1 MQADKLKLRL
11 DAEESLRSR
20 SLTSRALSRL
30 WRDRLSTTAIAVLLI
45 LTAAAI
51 AAPLITGL
59 LGVDPNTTD
68 ASGSKY
74 LPVFSE
80 GHLLGTD
87 NLGRDHLARL
97 LYAGQVS
104 LFIGFMSAFLAL
116 VIGVTL
122 GIITGYYGGIID
134 DLVNWV
140 ITTLNA
146 IPGLVLIDRHLGCFP
161 ARREFADFGHRI
173 LDLDSDNPAWF
184 AARPWPSARANISSA
199 QKPSARP
206 TSASCRFTSFPNV
219 FSLTIV
225 TLARN
230 IGIVMLIEASLSF
243 LGLGVQPP
251 TATWGN
257 MLSKSREF
265 ITKQP
270 HLMILP
276 GLLITIVVLCPLCHR
291 RWLARCLRPDRPGL
305 SAALSR
311 SQTCT
316 A

>member
-1 MQADKLKLRL
+1 MQADKVKRKLE
-11 DAEESLRSR
+11 AEAILRSR
-20 SLTSRALSRL
+20 SLTDMALARL
-30 WRDRLSTTAIAVLLI
+30 WRDRLSMTAIGVLLI
-45 LTAAAI
+45 LTAASI
-51 AAPLITGL
+51 AAPLITSV

-74 LPVFSE
+74 LPLFSE

-134 DLVNWV
+134 DIVNWI

-146 IPGLVLIDRHLGCFP
+146 IPALVLLIVITAVFRPDANSLILVIVFLTWTATTRLVRGETLAIR
-161 ARREFADFGHRI
+161 AREYIVSAKAVGASDFRVMQAHI
-173 LDLDSDNPAWF
+173 L
-184 AARPWPSARANISSA
+184 
-199 QKPSARP
+199 
-206 TSASCRFTSFPNV
+206 PNV
-219 FSLTIV
+219 ISLTIV

-230 IGIVMLIEASLSF
+230 IGIVMLIEAALSF

-265 ITKQP
+265 ITRAP

-276 GLLITIVVLCPLCHR
+276 GLMIAAVVLCLYIIGDG
-291 RWLARCLRPDRPGL
+291 LRDAFDP
-305 SAALSR
+305 
-311 SQTCT
+311 T
-316 A
+316 AQD

>member
-1 MQADKLKLRL
+1 MSTRVSATNDELEGLH
-11 DAEESLRSR
+11 RSK
-20 SLTSRALSRL
+20 SLTDLALARL
-30 WRDRLSTTAIAVLLI
+30 WKDRLSMVAIGIILL
-45 LTAAAI
+45 LTVASVT
-51 AAPLITGL
+51 APLITGA

-68 ASGSKY
+68 ASKSKY
-74 LPVFSE
+74 LPLFSE

-122 GIITGYYGGIID
+122 GIITGFYGGVVDDII
-134 DLVNWV
+134 NWI

-146 IPGLVLIDRHLGCFP
+146 IPGLVLLIVISAVFRPDANSLILVIVFLTWTVTTRLVRGETL
-161 ARREFADFGHRI
+161 AIRSREFIVGAKAIGASDWRI
-173 LDLDSDNPAWF
+173 MQVHIL
-184 AARPWPSARANISSA
+184 
-199 QKPSARP
+199 
-206 TSASCRFTSFPNV
+206 PNV

-230 IGIVMLIEASLSF
+230 IGIVMLIEAALSF

-265 ITKQP
+265 IGKAP

-276 GLLITIVVLCPLCHR
+276 GLLITIVVLCLYIIGDG
-291 RWLARCLRPDRPGL
+291 LRDAFDP
-305 SAALSR
+305 
-311 SQTCT
+311 T
-316 A
+316 AQD

>member
-1 MQADKLKLRL
+1 MQADKLKLKL
-11 DAEESLRSR
+11 DAEAVLRSR
-20 SLTSRALSRL
+20 SLTDQALARL
-30 WRDRLSTTAIAVLLI
+30 WRDRLSMTAIAVLLF
-45 LTAAAI
+45 LTAASI

-74 LPVFSE
+74 LPLFSE

-97 LYAGQVS
+97 LYAGQIS

-134 DLVNWV
+134 DFVNWI

-146 IPGLVLIDRHLGCFP
+146 IPGLVLLIVITAVFRPDATSLILVLVFLTWP
-161 ARREFADFGHRI
+161 ATTRLVRGETLAIRAREYIVSAKAIGASDFRVMQIHI
-173 LDLDSDNPAWF
+173 L
-184 AARPWPSARANISSA
+184 
-199 QKPSARP
+199 
-206 TSASCRFTSFPNV
+206 PNV

-230 IGIVMLIEASLSF
+230 IGIVMLIEAALSF

-251 TATWGN
+251 DATWGN

-265 ITKQP
+265 ITIAS
-270 HLMILP
+270 HLMVLP
-276 GLLITIVVLCPLCHR
+276 GLLITAVVLCLYIIGDG
-291 RWLARCLRPDRPGL
+291 LRDAFDP
-305 SAALSR
+305 
-311 SQTCT
+311 T
-316 A
+316 ATD

>member
-1 MQADKLKLRL
+1 MQSDHLKLKLE
-11 DAEESLRSR
+11 AEAILRSR
-20 SLTSRALSRL
+20 SLTDQALSRL
-30 WRDRLSTTAIAVLLI
+30 WRDRLSMASIAVLLF
-45 LTAAAI
+45 LTAASI
-51 AAPLITGL
+51 GGPLITGA

-74 LPVFSE
+74 LPLFSE
-80 GHLLGTD
+80 GHWLGTD

-122 GIITGYYGGIID
+122 GILTGYYGGIID
-134 DLVNWV
+134 DIVNWI

-146 IPGLVLIDRHLGCFP
+146 IPGLVLLIVISAVFRPDANSLILVIVFLTWTATTRLVRGETLAIR
-161 ARREFADFGHRI
+161 AREYIVSAKAVGASDFRVMQVHI
-173 LDLDSDNPAWF
+173 L
-184 AARPWPSARANISSA
+184 
-199 QKPSARP
+199 
-206 TSASCRFTSFPNV
+206 PNV

-265 ITKQP
+265 ITIAP

-276 GLLITIVVLCPLCHR
+276 GLLITVVVLCLYIIGDG
-291 RWLARCLRPDRPGL
+291 LRDAFDP
-305 SAALSR
+305 
-311 SQTCT
+311 T
-316 A
+316 ATD

>member
-1 MQADKLKLRL
+1 MQADDRRLKLDT
-11 DAEESLRSR
+11 DAILRSR
-20 SLTSRALSRL
+20 SLTDLALARL
-30 WRDRLSTTAIAVLLI
+30 WRDRLSMTAIAVLLF
-45 LTAAAI
+45 LTAASV
-51 AAPLITGL
+51 AAPLITGV

-74 LPVFSE
+74 LPLFSE

-97 LYAGQVS
+97 LYAGQIS

-134 DLVNWV
+134 DFVNWI

-146 IPGLVLIDRHLGCFP
+146 IPGLVLLIVITAVFRPDANSLILVIVFLTWTATTRLVRGETLAIR
-161 ARREFADFGHRI
+161 AREYIVSAKAIGASDFRLMRVHI
-173 LDLDSDNPAWF
+173 L
-184 AARPWPSARANISSA
+184 
-199 QKPSARP
+199 
-206 TSASCRFTSFPNV
+206 PNV
-219 FSLTIV
+219 FSLTVV

-230 IGIVMLIEASLSF
+230 IGIVMLIEAALSF

-251 TATWGN
+251 DATWGN

-265 ITKQP
+265 ITIAP

-276 GLLITIVVLCPLCHR
+276 GLLITAVVLCLYIIGDG
-291 RWLARCLRPDRPGL
+291 LRDAFDP
-305 SAALSR
+305 
-311 SQTCT
+311 T
-316 A
+316 ATD

>member
-1 MQADKLKLRL
+1 MQADDLKLKL
-11 DAEESLRSR
+11 DAEATLRSR
-20 SLTSRALSRL
+20 SLTDQALARL
-30 WRDRLSTTAIAVLLI
+30 WRDRLSMTAIAVLLF
-45 LTAAAI
+45 LTAASV
-51 AAPLITGL
+51 AAPLITGI

-74 LPVFSE
+74 LPLFSE

-104 LFIGFMSAFLAL
+104 LRIGFMSALLAL

-122 GIITGYYGGIID
+122 GVLTGYYGGIID
-134 DLVNWV
+134 DIVNWI

-146 IPGLVLIDRHLGCFP
+146 IPGLVLLIVITAVFRPDANSLILVIVFLTWTATTRLVRGETLAIR
-161 ARREFADFGHRI
+161 AREYIVSAKAVGASDFRVMRVHI
-173 LDLDSDNPAWF
+173 L
-184 AARPWPSARANISSA
+184 
-199 QKPSARP
+199 
-206 TSASCRFTSFPNV
+206 PNV
-219 FSLTIV
+219 FSLTVV

-265 ITKQP
+265 IFSSSS
-270 HLMILP
+270 LMILP
-276 GLLITIVVLCPLCHR
+276 GLLITSVVLCLYIIGDG
-291 RWLARCLRPDRPGL
+291 LRDAFDP
-305 SAALSR
+305 
-311 SQTCT
+311 T
-316 A
+316 ATD

>member
-1 MQADKLKLRL
+1 MSTKTSA
-11 DAEESLRSR
+11 ANEEVEGLLRSR
-20 SLTSRALSRL
+20 SLTDLALVRL
-30 WRDRLSTTAIAVLLI
+30 WKDRLSMLAIAIIVLLTVASI
-45 LTAAAI
+45 T
-51 AAPLITGL
+51 APLITGA

-68 ASGSKY
+68 ASKSKY
-74 LPVFSE
+74 LPLFSE
-80 GHLLGTD
+80 GHVLGTD

-134 DLVNWV
+134 DLINWV

-146 IPGLVLIDRHLGCFP
+146 IPGLVLLIVISAVFRPDANSLILVIVFLTWTVTTRLVRGETL
-161 ARREFADFGHRI
+161 AIRSREFIVGAKAIGASDLRI
-173 LDLDSDNPAWF
+173 MQVHIL
-184 AARPWPSARANISSA
+184 
-199 QKPSARP
+199 
-206 TSASCRFTSFPNV
+206 PNV

-230 IGIVMLIEASLSF
+230 IGIVMLIEAALSF

-265 ITKQP
+265 IGKAP

-276 GLLITIVVLCPLCHR
+276 GLLITIVVLCLYIIGDG
-291 RWLARCLRPDRPGL
+291 LRDAFDP
-305 SAALSR
+305 
-311 SQTCT
+311 T
-316 A
+316 AQD

>member
-1 MQADKLKLRL
+1 MPPKGKGKVSD
-11 DAEESLRSR
+11 EFLRSR
-20 SLTSRALSRL
+20 SLTDLALARL
-30 WRDRLSTTAIAVLLI
+30 WRDRLSMAAIAVLLF
-45 LTAAAI
+45 LTVCSI
-51 AAPLITGL
+51 AAPLITGI

-68 ASGSKY
+68 ASASKY
-74 LPVFSE
+74 LPLFAE

-122 GIITGYYGGIID
+122 GILTGFYGGMID
-134 DLVNWV
+134 DFVNWI

-146 IPGLVLIDRHLGCFP
+146 IPGLVLLIVISAVFRPDASSLILVIVFLTWTATTRLVRGETLAIR
-161 ARREFADFGHRI
+161 AREYIVSAKAIGASDLRVMQIHI
-173 LDLDSDNPAWF
+173 L
-184 AARPWPSARANISSA
+184 
-199 QKPSARP
+199 
-206 TSASCRFTSFPNV
+206 PNV

-265 ITKQP
+265 ITKAP

-276 GLLITIVVLCPLCHR
+276 GLLITVVVLCLYIVGDG
-291 RWLARCLRPDRPGL
+291 LRDAFDP
-305 SAALSR
+305 
-311 SQTCT
+311 T
-316 A
+316 ATD

>member
-1 MQADKLKLRL
+1 MQADKRREKL
-11 DAEESLRSR
+11 DAEAILRSR
-20 SLTSRALSRL
+20 SLSDLAMARL
-30 WRDRLSTTAIAVLLI
+30 WRDRLSMAAIAVLLF
-45 LTAAAI
+45 LTLASI
-51 AAPLITGL
+51 AAPLITGI

-74 LPVFSE
+74 LPLFSE

-122 GIITGYYGGIID
+122 GILTGYYGGIID

-146 IPGLVLIDRHLGCFP
+146 VPGLVLLIVISAVFRPDANSLILVIVFLTWTATTRLVRGETLAIR
-161 ARREFADFGHRI
+161 AREYIVSAKAIGASDFRLMRVHI
-173 LDLDSDNPAWF
+173 L
-184 AARPWPSARANISSA
+184 
-199 QKPSARP
+199 
-206 TSASCRFTSFPNV
+206 PNV

-230 IGIVMLIEASLSF
+230 IGIVMLIEAALSF

-265 ITKQP
+265 ITIAP

-276 GLLITIVVLCPLCHR
+276 GLLITIVVLCLYIIG
-291 RWLARCLRPDRPGL
+291 RWLARRLRPHRD
-305 SAALSR
+305 
-311 SQTCT
+311 
-316 A
+316 

>member
-1 MQADKLKLRL
+1 MSADDPKAKNIS
-11 DAEESLRSR
+11 DEILRSK
-20 SLTSRALSRL
+20 SLTDLALARL
-30 WRDRLSTTAIAVLLI
+30 WRDRLSMVAIGILLF
-45 LTAAAI
+45 LTVASI

-68 ASGSKY
+68 ASESKY
-74 LPVFSE
+74 LPLFAE

-122 GIITGYYGGIID
+122 GIITGYYGGLVD
-134 DLVNWV
+134 DVVNWV

-146 IPGLVLIDRHLGCFP
+146 IPGLVLLIVISAVFRPDATSLILVIVFLTWTATTRLVRGETL
-161 ARREFADFGHRI
+161 AIRSREYIVSAKAIGASDFRI
-173 LDLDSDNPAWF
+173 MQVHIL
-184 AARPWPSARANISSA
+184 
-199 QKPSARP
+199 
-206 TSASCRFTSFPNV
+206 PNV
-219 FSLTIV
+219 FSLTVV

-265 ITKQP
+265 ITKAP

-276 GLLITIVVLCPLCHR
+276 GLLITVVVLCLYVIGDG
-291 RWLARCLRPDRPGL
+291 LRDAFDP
-305 SAALSR
+305 
-311 SQTCT
+311 T
-316 A
+316 ATD

>member
-1 MQADKLKLRL
+1 MQAEDRKQKL
-11 DAEESLRSR
+11 DAEAVLRSR
-20 SLTSRALSRL
+20 SLTDLALARL
-30 WRDRLSTTAIAVLLI
+30 WRDRLSM
-45 LTAAAI
+45 AAI
-51 AAPLITGL
+51 AILLFLTVASITAPLITGL

-74 LPVFSE
+74 LPVFAE

-122 GIITGYYGGIID
+122 GILTGYYGGLID
-134 DLVNWV
+134 DLVNWI

-146 IPGLVLIDRHLGCFP
+146 IPGLVLLIVISAVFRPDATSLILVIVFLTWTATTRLVRGETLAIR
-161 ARREFADFGHRI
+161 AREYIVSAKAIGASDFRVMQVHI
-173 LDLDSDNPAWF
+173 L
-184 AARPWPSARANISSA
+184 
-199 QKPSARP
+199 
-206 TSASCRFTSFPNV
+206 PNV

-265 ITKQP
+265 ITIAP

-276 GLLITIVVLCPLCHR
+276 GLLITVVVLCLYIVGDG
-291 RWLARCLRPDRPGL
+291 LRDAFDP
-305 SAALSR
+305 
-311 SQTCT
+311 T
-316 A
+316 ATD

>member
-1 MQADKLKLRL
+1 MPVDKLK
-11 DAEESLRSR
+11 AEVMGHEILRSK
-20 SLTSRALSRL
+20 SLTDLALARL
-30 WRDRLSTTAIAVLLI
+30 WRDRLSMVAIGILLF
-45 LTAAAI
+45 LTAASI
-51 AAPLITGL
+51 AAPLITGI
-59 LGVDPNTTD
+59 LGVNPNTTD
-68 ASGSKY
+68 ASQSKY
-74 LPVFSE
+74 LPVLSE

-122 GIITGYYGGIID
+122 GIITGYFGGLLD

-146 IPGLVLIDRHLGCFP
+146 IPGLVLLIVISAVFKPDATSLILVIVFLTWTATTRLVRGETLSI
-161 ARREFADFGHRI
+161 RSREYIVSAKAIGASDIRI
-173 LDLDSDNPAWF
+173 MQVHIL
-184 AARPWPSARANISSA
+184 
-199 QKPSARP
+199 
-206 TSASCRFTSFPNV
+206 PNV
-219 FSLTIV
+219 FSLTVV

-265 ITKQP
+265 ITKAP
-270 HLMILP
+270 YLMILP
-276 GLLITIVVLCPLCHR
+276 GLLITVVVLCLYVIGDG
-291 RWLARCLRPDRPGL
+291 LRDAFDP
-305 SAALSR
+305 
-311 SQTCT
+311 T
-316 A
+316 ASD

>member
-1 MQADKLKLRL
+1 MQADKLKLKL
-11 DAEESLRSR
+11 EAEASLRSR
-20 SLTSRALSRL
+20 SLTDQALSRL
-30 WRDRLSTTAIAVLLI
+30 WRDRLSMASIAVLLL

-51 AAPLITGL
+51 AAPLVTGV

-74 LPVFSE
+74 LPLFSE

-122 GIITGYYGGIID
+122 GILTGYYGGIID
-134 DLVNWV
+134 DFVNWI

-146 IPGLVLIDRHLGCFP
+146 IPGLVLLIVISAVFRPDANSLILVIVFLTWTATTRLVRGETLAIR
-161 ARREFADFGHRI
+161 AREYIVSAKAVGASDFRVMQVHI
-173 LDLDSDNPAWF
+173 L
-184 AARPWPSARANISSA
+184 
-199 QKPSARP
+199 
-206 TSASCRFTSFPNV
+206 PNV

-265 ITKQP
+265 ITIAP

-276 GLLITIVVLCPLCHR
+276 GLLITVVVLCLYIIGDG
-291 RWLARCLRPDRPGL
+291 LRDAFDP
-305 SAALSR
+305 
-311 SQTCT
+311 T
-316 A
+316 ATD

>member
-1 MQADKLKLRL
+1 MKEKRFGA
-11 DAEESLRSR
+11 AEEQVRSR

-30 WRDRLSTTAIAVLLI
+30 WRDRLSMAAIAVLLI
-45 LTAAAI
+45 LTAAAV
-51 AAPLITGL
+51 AAPLITGF

-68 ASGSKY
+68 ASASKY

-122 GIITGYYGGIID
+122 GILTGYYGGLID

-146 IPGLVLIDRHLGCFP
+146 IPGLVLLIVISAVFRPDANSLILVIVFLTWTATTRLVRGETLAIR
-161 ARREFADFGHRI
+161 AREYIIGAKAIGASDFRVMQVHI
-173 LDLDSDNPAWF
+173 L
-184 AARPWPSARANISSA
+184 
-199 QKPSARP
+199 
-206 TSASCRFTSFPNV
+206 PNV

-265 ITKQP
+265 ITEQA

-276 GLLITIVVLCPLCHR
+276 GLLITIVVLCLYIIGDG
-291 RWLARCLRPDRPGL
+291 LRDAFDP
-305 SAALSR
+305 
-311 SQTCT
+311 T
-316 A
+316 AQY

>member
-1 MQADKLKLRL
+1 MPPKAKGKTSD
-11 DAEESLRSR
+11 EFLRSR
-20 SLTSRALSRL
+20 SLTDLALARL
-30 WRDRLSTTAIAVLLI
+30 WRDRLSMAAIFVLLF
-45 LTAAAI
+45 LTICAI

-74 LPVFSE
+74 LPLFSE

-122 GIITGYYGGIID
+122 GILTGYYGGVID

-146 IPGLVLIDRHLGCFP
+146 IPALVLLIVISAVFRPDANSLILVIVFLTWTATTRLVRGETLAIR
-161 ARREFADFGHRI
+161 AREYIVSAKAIGASDLRVMQVHI
-173 LDLDSDNPAWF
+173 L
-184 AARPWPSARANISSA
+184 
-199 QKPSARP
+199 
-206 TSASCRFTSFPNV
+206 PNV

-265 ITKQP
+265 ITKAP

-276 GLLITIVVLCPLCHR
+276 GLLITVVVLCLYIVGDG
-291 RWLARCLRPDRPGL
+291 LRDAFDP
-305 SAALSR
+305 
-311 SQTCT
+311 T
-316 A
+316 ASD

>member
-1 MQADKLKLRL
+1 MQADKRREKL
-11 DAEESLRSR
+11 DAEAVLRSR
-20 SLTSRALSRL
+20 SLTDQALARL
-30 WRDRLSTTAIAVLLI
+30 WRDRLSLAAIAVLLF
-45 LTAAAI
+45 LTAASI
-51 AAPLITGL
+51 AAPLITGI

-74 LPVFSE
+74 LSLFSE

-122 GIITGYYGGIID
+122 GILTGYYGGIID
-134 DLVNWV
+134 DLVNWI

-146 IPGLVLIDRHLGCFP
+146 IPGLVLLIVISAVFRPDANSLILVIVFLTWTATTRLVRGETLAIR
-161 ARREFADFGHRI
+161 AREYIVSAKAIGASDFRVMRSHI
-173 LDLDSDNPAWF
+173 L
-184 AARPWPSARANISSA
+184 
-199 QKPSARP
+199 
-206 TSASCRFTSFPNV
+206 PNV

-230 IGIVMLIEASLSF
+230 IGIVMLIEAALSF

-265 ITKQP
+265 ITKAP
-270 HLMILP
+270 HLMIFP
-276 GLLITIVVLCPLCHR
+276 GLLITVVVLCLYV
-291 RWLARCLRPDRPGL
+291 LGDGLRDAFDP
-305 SAALSR
+305 
-311 SQTCT
+311 T
-316 A
+316 ATD

>member
-1 MQADKLKLRL
+1 MSNKIGATNGEL
-11 DAEESLRSR
+11 DGPLRSR
-20 SLTSRALSRL
+20 SLTDLALVRL
-30 WRDRLSTTAIAVLLI
+30 WNDRLSMLAIGIIVLLTVASI
-45 LTAAAI
+45 T
-51 AAPLITGL
+51 APLITGA

-68 ASGSKY
+68 ASKSKY
-74 LPVFSE
+74 LPLFSE

-116 VIGVTL
+116 VIGVTM
-122 GIITGYYGGIID
+122 GIITGYYGGLID
-134 DLVNWV
+134 DLINWI

-146 IPGLVLIDRHLGCFP
+146 IPGLVLLIVISAVFRPDANSLILVIVFLTWTVTTRLVRGETL
-161 ARREFADFGHRI
+161 AIRSREFIVGAKAIGASDLRI
-173 LDLDSDNPAWF
+173 MQVHIL
-184 AARPWPSARANISSA
+184 
-199 QKPSARP
+199 
-206 TSASCRFTSFPNV
+206 PNV

-230 IGIVMLIEASLSF
+230 IGIVMLIEAALSF

-265 ITKQP
+265 IGKAP

-276 GLLITIVVLCPLCHR
+276 GLLITIVVLCLYIIGDG
-291 RWLARCLRPDRPGL
+291 LRDAFDP
-305 SAALSR
+305 
-311 SQTCT
+311 T
-316 A
+316 AQE

>member
-1 MQADKLKLRL
+1 MPPKAKGKTSDEFLRN
-11 DAEESLRSR
+11 R
-20 SLTSRALSRL
+20 SLTDLALARL
-30 WRDRLSTTAIAVLLI
+30 WRDRLSMAAIFVLLF
-45 LTAAAI
+45 LTICAI

-74 LPVFSE
+74 LPLFSE

-122 GIITGYYGGIID
+122 GILTGYYGGVID

-146 IPGLVLIDRHLGCFP
+146 IPALVLLIVISAVFRPDANSLILVIVFLTWTATTRLVRGETLAIR
-161 ARREFADFGHRI
+161 AREYIVSAKAIGASDLRVMQVHI
-173 LDLDSDNPAWF
+173 L
-184 AARPWPSARANISSA
+184 
-199 QKPSARP
+199 
-206 TSASCRFTSFPNV
+206 PNV

-265 ITKQP
+265 ITKAP

-276 GLLITIVVLCPLCHR
+276 GLLITVVVLCLYIVGDG
-291 RWLARCLRPDRPGL
+291 LRDAFDP
-305 SAALSR
+305 
-311 SQTCT
+311 T
-316 A
+316 ASD

>member
-1 MQADKLKLRL
+1 MSTDMEKTAATLQSKSLSDLAIARL
-11 DAEESLRSR
+11 L
-20 SLTSRALSRL
+20 
-30 WRDRLSTTAIAVLLI
+30 RDRLSMVAIGILLF
-45 LTAAAI
+45 LTASSI
-51 AAPLITGL
+51 AAPLITGI

-68 ASGSKY
+68 ASASKY
-74 LPVFSE
+74 LALFSE

-122 GIITGYYGGIID
+122 GILTGYFGGFID
-134 DLVNWV
+134 DLVTWI
-140 ITTLNA
+140 ITTLNS
-146 IPGLVLIDRHLGCFP
+146 IPVLVLLIVISAVFKPTAEALIFIIVLITWTPTTRLVRGETLSIKS
-161 ARREFADFGHRI
+161 REYI
-173 LDLDSDNPAWF
+173 V
-184 AARPWPSARANISSA
+184 SA
-199 QKPSARP
+199 QAIG
-206 TSASCRFTSFPNV
+206 ASSFRIMRQHILPNV

-230 IGIVMLIEASLSF
+230 IGIVMLIEAALSF

-265 ITKQP
+265 ITKAP
-270 HLMILP
+270 HLMIFP
-276 GLLITIVVLCPLCHR
+276 GLLITVVVLCLYV
-291 RWLARCLRPDRPGL
+291 LGDGLRDAFDPTIID
-305 SAALSR
+305 
-311 SQTCT
+311 
-316 A
+316 